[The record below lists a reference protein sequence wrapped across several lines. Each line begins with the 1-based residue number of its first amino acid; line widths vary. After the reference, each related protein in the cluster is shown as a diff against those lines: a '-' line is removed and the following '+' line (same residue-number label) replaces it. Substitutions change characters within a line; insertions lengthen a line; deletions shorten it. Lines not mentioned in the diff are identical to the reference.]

1 MDALASQA
9 SLGRWYE
16 MYVDSVYTVY
26 QGLIYGPTHCS
37 MCCPPYTEQQIESQ
51 TIHLKIKGSEQAH
64 VGEEGFWHC
73 AALCEN
79 MTTEREMEKH
89 ALLKSG
95 FLQMIPLI
103 IALQNHDV

>member
-1 MDALASQA
+1 
-9 SLGRWYE
+9 

-64 VGEEGFWHC
+64 VGEEGF
-73 AALCEN
+73 
-79 MTTEREMEKH
+79 
-89 ALLKSG
+89 
-95 FLQMIPLI
+95 
-103 IALQNHDV
+103 